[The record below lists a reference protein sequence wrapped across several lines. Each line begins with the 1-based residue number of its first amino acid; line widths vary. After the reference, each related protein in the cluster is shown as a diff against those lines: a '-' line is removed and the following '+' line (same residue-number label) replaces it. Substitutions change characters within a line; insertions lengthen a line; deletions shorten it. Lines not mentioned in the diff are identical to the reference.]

1 MYDKNSNL
9 YNGKTENWVALKNI
23 SPYLIQATISI
34 EDKKFYQHKGFD
46 FLRIM
51 KALMTNVSVGKR
63 KEGASTISQQYV
75 KNLFLSFDK
84 TWERKIDE
92 AWLTLRLETHYS
104 KDEILE
110 GYLNTIN
117 YGGVYGIENASKYY
131 FNKSAKDLTLAE
143 ASMLSGIPKSP
154 ANYSPIKNPKQS
166 KERQAIILEAMV
178 KNNYI
183 TEKEKND
190 TLKEELTYT
199 GTLNESELN
208 TTMYYQ
214 DAVIKELKSLNS
226 IPESFLTTGGLKVY
240 TTLDTKAQ
248 DIIEESIKNN
258 IKDIN
263 SLETAIVL
271 MNPNNGEILGIAG
284 GKDYNES
291 EYNRVTDSKRQV
303 GSTMKPFLYYTA
315 LENGFTASTT
325 FNSTK
330 TTFVF
335 SDEKTYSPENF
346 GKIYPNK
353 PISLA
358 AALAFSDNIYAVK
371 THLFLGED
379 NLVEFAKRLGISDN
393 LNTIPSLALGTEEI
407 NILNMMQGYA
417 TFANMGYK
425 VKPHFIKKVEDMK
438 GNVLYEFKDDKESIL
453 NKSNVYILN
462 ELLTGCY
469 NKNFISYT
477 YPTCYSIASKMT
489 RKYAIKTGSTDTDGW
504 IFGYN
509 PDVLL
514 GTWTGYDDNKVTS
527 SDDTNAL
534 KNLWIDI
541 MEKYLE
547 GKEET
552 WYEKPNN
559 VISTLVEPISG
570 QLATKDT
577 KNATLFYYIKGSE
590 PNNETN
596 NLDDSMDVWKEIK
609 E

>member
-199 GTLNESELN
+199 GAINESELN
-208 TTMYYQ
+208 TTLYYQ

>member
-1 MYDKNSNL
+1 
-9 YNGKTENWVALKNI
+9 
-23 SPYLIQATISI
+23 
-34 EDKKFYQHKGFD
+34 
-46 FLRIM
+46 M
-51 KALMTNVSVGKR
+51 KALINNVSAGR
-63 KEGASTISQQYV
+63 NKEGASTISQQYV

-92 AWLTLRLETHYS
+92 AWLTLRLETHYK

-117 YGGVYGIENASKYY
+117 YGGMYGIENASKYY
-131 FNKSAKDLTLAE
+131 FNKSAKELDLAE
-143 ASMLSGIPKSP
+143 AAMLAGIPKSP
-154 ANYSPIKNPKQS
+154 ANYSPIKNPKQA
-166 KERQAIILEAMV
+166 KQRQAIILDTMV

-183 TEKEKND
+183 TEKQKND
-190 TLKEELTYT
+190 ALKEELTYT
-199 GTLNESELN
+199 GTLTESELN

-214 DAVIKELKSLNS
+214 DAVIKELKSLKS

-240 TTLDTKAQ
+240 TTFDTRAQ
-248 DIIEESIKNN
+248 SIVEESIKNN
-258 IKDIN
+258 IKDIDK
-263 SLETAIVL
+263 LQTAIVL
-271 MNPNNGEILGIAG
+271 MNPNNGEILSIAG

-291 EYNRVTDSKRQV
+291 EFNRVTDSKRQV

-335 SDEKTYSPENF
+335 SNDKTYSPENF

-358 AALAFSDNIYAVK
+358 AALAYSDNIYAVK

-379 NLVEFAKRLGISDN
+379 TLVEFAKRLGISNN
-393 LNTIPSLALGTEEI
+393 LKNLPSLALGTEEI

-425 VKPHFIKKVEDMK
+425 IKPHFIKKVEDMK
-438 GNVLYEFKDDKESIL
+438 GNVLYEADENKESIL

-469 NKNFISYT
+469 NKNFINYT

-489 RKYAIKTGSTDTDGW
+489 KKYSIKTGSTDTDGW

-509 PDVLL
+509 PDILL
-514 GTWTGYDDNKVTS
+514 GTWTGYDDNQKTS
-527 SDDTNAL
+527 SDDNNAL

-547 GKEET
+547 DKEET

-559 VISTLVEPISG
+559 VVSTLADPISG
-570 QLATKDT
+570 ELATKNT
-577 KNATLFYYIKGSE
+577 KNATLFYYIKGSQ
-590 PNNETN
+590 PNYENK
-596 NLDDSMDVWKEIK
+596 NLEDSMDVWKEVK
-609 E
+609 D